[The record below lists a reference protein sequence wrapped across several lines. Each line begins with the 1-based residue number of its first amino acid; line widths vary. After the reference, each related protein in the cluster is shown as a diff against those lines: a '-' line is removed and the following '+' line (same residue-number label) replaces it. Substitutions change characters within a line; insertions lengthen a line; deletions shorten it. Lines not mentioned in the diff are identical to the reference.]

1 MGLADIC
8 MIQEKSVEQL
18 LTQEL
23 VSQLS
28 ILSNE
33 L

>member
-1 MGLADIC
+1 
-8 MIQEKSVEQL
+8 MIQEKYVEQL
-18 LTQEL
+18 LNQEL

-33 L
+33 LEIKDN